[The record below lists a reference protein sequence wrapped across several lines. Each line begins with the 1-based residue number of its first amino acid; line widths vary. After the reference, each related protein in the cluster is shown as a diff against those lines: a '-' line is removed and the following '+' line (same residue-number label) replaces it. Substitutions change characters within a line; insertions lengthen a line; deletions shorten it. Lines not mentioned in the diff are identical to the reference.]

1 MDKCS
6 YAQAIEINGLW
17 SGGEGGWG
25 KFIKK
30 RLNIQIF
37 KNIDEDTT

>member
-17 SGGEGGWG
+17 SGGGREGQNY
-25 KFIKK
+25 KK
-30 RLNIQIF
+30 SLNIQIF